1 MAMVCREETAG
12 GDRPTWPIE
21 GKWWED
27 KSFHLWICCSSVF
40 NSLSCPVL
48 NLVGE
53 SRGLSSSVEM
63 LRVEDEESQNSARD
77 LRAPDSTIREI
88 ADKLSETAEA
98 AESITNMTYNHHIFL
113 FI

>member
-1 MAMVCREETAG
+1 MVCREETAG

-53 SRGLSSSVEM
+53 SRGLSSSVWTSKVVAYSC
-63 LRVEDEESQNSARD
+63 RRCYESRMRNR
-77 LRAPDSTIREI
+77 RIRLEI
-88 ADKLSETAEA
+88 FVLL
-98 AESITNMTYNHHIFL
+98 IQQ
-113 FI
+113 